1 MAEVISP
8 IVFVCQLFLSNLA
21 YFVILRSISPN
32 LWHNP
37 PAFGPFTVDGAAR
50 MSLLAEERRFRIR
63 EILSRERTVT
73 ASDLIRDLGVTAATV
88 RRDLAVLEKE
98 GVLLRSH
105 GGAVSRTS
113 SNNFQPS
120 YETLGRSNRAEKQAI
135 AREAERLILDGETVF
150 LEGSTTVYELAR
162 RLLHRNRL
170 TVITNS
176 PPIVDEFQHSQYVSV
191 ISTGGELQKD
201 AFYLTG
207 VWAQRALSEIR
218 VDKAILGIS
227 AIDPAYGIST
237 ASQAEAQIKK
247 MILKSARVSIALA
260 DHSKF
265 GNQGFAYVG
274 PTTDIDILV
283 TDSATDSKY
292 LHSLR
297 ESGVELILADVRD
310 QTDDPNGSQTTKT
323 RACSAPGKH

>member
-1 MAEVISP
+1 
-8 IVFVCQLFLSNLA
+8 
-21 YFVILRSISPN
+21 
-32 LWHNP
+32 
-37 PAFGPFTVDGAAR
+37 

-63 EILSRERTVT
+63 EILSRERTVS
-73 ASDLIRDLGVTAATV
+73 ASELIRTLDVTAATI
-88 RRDLAVLEKE
+88 RRDLAALEKE
-98 GVLLRSH
+98 GVLVRSH
-105 GGAVSRTS
+105 GGAVSRAS
-113 SNNFQPS
+113 STNFQPS
-120 YETLGRSNRAEKQAI
+120 YEALGRSHRAEKQAI

-176 PPIVDEFQHSQYVSV
+176 PPIVEELQRSQHVSV

-201 AFYLTG
+201 VFYLSG

-218 VDKAILGIS
+218 VDKAVLGVS
-227 AIDPAYGIST
+227 AIDPSYGIST

-247 MILKSARVSIALA
+247 MILKSARVSIAVA

-274 PTTDIDILV
+274 PITDIDILV
-283 TDSATDSKY
+283 TDSAADPQY
-292 LHSLR
+292 LRPLR
-297 ESGVELILADVRD
+297 EAGVELILADVRKP
-310 QTDDPNGSQTTKT
+310 PNEEDASESVRT
-323 RACSAPGKH
+323 RARSGMAKR